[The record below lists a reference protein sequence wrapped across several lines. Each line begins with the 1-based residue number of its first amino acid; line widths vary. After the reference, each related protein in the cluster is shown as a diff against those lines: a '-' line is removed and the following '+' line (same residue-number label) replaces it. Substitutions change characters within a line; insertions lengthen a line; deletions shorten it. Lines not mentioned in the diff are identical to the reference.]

1 MHTSTNRRLVSNRES
16 RAQVLVCLGRCQHI
30 LNRQEIL
37 PSSLRK
43 QYGFLRQL
51 HMYYMNRHENIRS
64 LGLLSIGLMAHPKHS
79 KKEVYPK
86 NISTQKHLTRGMIL
100 RITETIYTI
109 LIINAQYGNA
119 LGCIFKAYP
128 APMKVHAPHCEL

>member
-64 LGLLSIGLMAHPKHS
+64 LGLQSIGPMARPKRS
-79 KKEVYPK
+79 KKDVYPK
-86 NISTQKHLTRGMIL
+86 NLSTQKHLTRRMIL
-100 RITETIYTI
+100 RISDTSHNI
-109 LIINAQYGNA
+109 LLINAA
-119 LGCIFKAYP
+119 
-128 APMKVHAPHCEL
+128 